1 VRRVRFV
8 KHRELKQS
16 GVLVDVDGTLVDS
29 NFHHAIAWSRAL
41 RDHGENARLTAI
53 HRLVGMGGS
62 EMLEELIGRDDEG
75 IARSWR
81 THFDEL
87 LPEVVAFERSG
98 ELLRAFH
105 DLGLTVA
112 LATSSPEDL
121 LDVLRRKIDAD
132 DAIDCAVTSGDVER
146 AKPHPDVFQVAL
158 DKTGLER
165 DRAIVLGDSVWDV
178 KAAERAG
185 LRCVAVETGGFSRLE
200 LEDAGAIAVYRDPGA
215 VIDDLQ
221 REPFTTLTR

>member
-1 VRRVRFV
+1 L
-8 KHRELKQS
+8 KHC

-29 NFHHAIAWSRAL
+29 SFHHAIAWSRAL
-41 RDHGENARLTAI
+41 RDHGENARLAAI

-62 EMLEELIGRDDEG
+62 EMLEALIGHDDEA
-75 IARSWR
+75 IAGSWR
-81 THFDEL
+81 MHFDQL
-87 LPEVVAFERSG
+87 LPEVVAFERSD
-98 ELLRAFH
+98 ELLRTFH
-105 DLGLTVA
+105 DLGMTVA
-112 LATSSPEDL
+112 LATSSPTDL
-121 LDVLRRKIDAD
+121 LDKLRRKINAD
-132 DAIDCAVTSGDVER
+132 DAIDCAVTSGNVDR

-178 KAAERAG
+178 KAAQRAG
-185 LRCVAVETGGFSRLE
+185 LQCVGVETGGFSRLE

-221 REPFTTLTR
+221 RGPFTTLTR

>member
-1 VRRVRFV
+1 MTPA
-8 KHRELKQS
+8 

-41 RDHGENARLTAI
+41 RDHGENARLAAI

-62 EMLEELIGRDDEG
+62 EMLEELIGRDDKA
-75 IARSWR
+75 IAKSWR
-81 THFDEL
+81 THFDQL
-87 LPEVVAFERSG
+87 LSEVLAFERSD
-98 ELLRAFH
+98 ELLRAFRSR
-105 DLGLTVA
+105 GLTVA

-121 LDVLRRKIDAD
+121 LGVLRRKINAD
-132 DAIDCAVTSGDVER
+132 DAIDCAVTSGDVDR

-165 DRAIVLGDSVWDV
+165 DRVIVLGDSVWDV
-178 KAAERAG
+178 EAATRAG
-185 LRCVAVETGGFSRLE
+185 LRCVGVETGGFSRLE

-221 REPFTTLTR
+221 HGPFSTLTR